1 MEKGQTPVSDEIRKP
16 AIKALRPRLAA
27 SLILTRGSR
36 QTTEVLMGR
45 RSARHVFMPNKYVFP
60 GGRVDRADLTAPLAQ
75 DLPSDIL
82 AVMGRV
88 LPERRAR
95 AAAIAAVRETAE
107 ETGLLIGRQGSF
119 RSRHGNWAPFR
130 AAGVVPDLSAL
141 RLITR
146 AVTPPGRSRRFD
158 TWFFT
163 ADAEALCDDRAPE
176 PSAELEDVQWVPLEQ
191 ARTLDLPMVTHFVLD
206 ELGRVL
212 PPSPQPTRWIRD
224 VRGKMAIE
232 TL

>member
-1 MEKGQTPVSDEIRKP
+1 MEKGQTPVTDETRKP
-16 AIKALRPRLAA
+16 AIKTLRPRLAA
-27 SLILTRGSR
+27 SLILTRGGR
-36 QTTEVLMGR
+36 GTTEVLMGR

-60 GGRVDRADLTAPLAQ
+60 GGRVDRADLTAPLAS
-75 DLPSDIL
+75 DLASDIL
-82 AVMGRV
+82 ATM
-88 LPERRAR
+88 RREG
-95 AAAIAAVRETAE
+95 AI
-107 ETGLLIGRQGSF
+107 
-119 RSRHGNWAPFR
+119 RSRHANWAPFR
-130 AAGVVPDLSAL
+130 AAGVVPDLSGL

-163 ADAEALCDDRAPE
+163 ADASALCDDRPPE
-176 PSAELEDVQWVPLEQ
+176 PSSELEDVQWVPLAQ